1 MIRDVNG
8 VNSNLSSSAA
18 RNNKTN
24 NAAPS
29 GEASSTNASGSK
41 DKVSLSAEAQLLGKV
56 KDIVAALPDVD
67 LARVEK
73 FKSAIANGEYQV
85 DNEKLAENIL
95 RSEND

>member
-18 RNNKTN
+18 RNNK
-24 NAAPS
+24 PS
-29 GEASSTNASGSK
+29 TTTPSAEASASNASSK

-56 KDIVAALPDVD
+56 KDIVASLPDVD

-85 DNEKLAENIL
+85 DNDKLAGNIL
-95 RSEND
+95 RSENEA